1 VVRRPALLR
10 EVFVWRKPNDAK
22 PSSQSPTSPLPSFG
36 KPPELATSPAYAP
49 AHAAPPVLPRAA
61 ETAGATLAAGAS
73 RLSAGLKIHGE
84 ISGSSDLFID
94 GEAQGKIKVSGA
106 RVTVGPNGRV
116 QSDIEAREIFISGS
130 VQGNL
135 KAVEKVHVG
144 STGRVQGS
152 VLSPRLGIEEGARFR
167 GKVDMTR
174 QAPSRESGTREVS
187 NADKASELETLH
199 PVPAATNG
207 E

>member
-1 VVRRPALLR
+1 M
-10 EVFVWRKPNDAK
+10 WRKPNDVK
-22 PSSQSPTSPLPSFG
+22 PSSPGPFPG
-36 KPPELATSPAYAP
+36 KSLDLVGSQAYAP
-49 AHAAPPVLPRAA
+49 AQPATSIPSRAA
-61 ETAGATLAAGAS
+61 ESASATLAAGAS

-106 RVTVGPNGRV
+106 RVTIGPNGRV

-135 KAVEKVHVG
+135 KAVEKVHLG
-144 STGRVQGS
+144 STGCLEGS
-152 VLSPRLGIEEGARFR
+152 VLAPRLGIDEGARLR

-174 QAPSRESGTREVS
+174 QAPAREAAGREVS
-187 NADKASELETLH
+187 HADKASELETLR
-199 PVPAATNG
+199 PVSAGTNG